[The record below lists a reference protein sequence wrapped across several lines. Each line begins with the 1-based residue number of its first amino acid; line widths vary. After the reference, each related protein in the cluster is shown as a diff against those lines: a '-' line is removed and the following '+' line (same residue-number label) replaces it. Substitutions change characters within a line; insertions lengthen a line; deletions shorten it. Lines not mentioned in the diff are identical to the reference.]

1 MFNMTMIAL
10 FGLLKTLHKQHALLV
25 GLINRRRVVPIVQ
38 TGGWI
43 RAAVSHQLVPG
54 DVVVVQRGKATV
66 DMVLLRGSCL
76 VEESMLSGEVCCVV
90 LRCAALCCAVLCG
103 VVRRCA
109 VLCCAVLVVRRNA
122 CCQSRPIPAGKQPD
136 HTEQLIVA
144 HVASPIE
151 RLCVL

>member
-1 MFNMTMIAL
+1 MIAL

-76 VEESMLSGEVCCVV
+76 VEESMLSGEVGP
-90 LRCAALCCAVLCG
+90 CAVLCCAAL
-103 VVRRCA
+103 RRA
-109 VLCCAVLVVRRNA
+109 VLCCAVLA
-122 CCQSRPIPAGKQPD
+122 
-136 HTEQLIVA
+136 
-144 HVASPIE
+144 
-151 RLCVL
+151 